1 MKPRHLLELLALAAV
16 WGASFLFMRVA
27 APEFGAAPMAALRV
41 AGASLVLLPLLALR
55 GEMAALR
62 QHWKP
67 IGLVGISNSALPFIC
82 YGFAAQFITAGLA
95 SIFNAATPL
104 FTALIAWLWLR
115 QALTRWRVLGL
126 LIGLS
131 GVLGLAWDKAGLKE
145 GAGQHGVA
153 LAVAACLAATL
164 LYGFAA
170 CFTRRYLQG
179 VPSMALAAGSQLSA
193 ALVLALPALWWWPA
207 QLPSLRAWAMV
218 LALAVLCTGVAYV
231 LYFRLLAHVGA
242 TNASSVTFLIPVF
255 AVAWGGLLLGETVTP
270 AMLAGAAVILVG
282 TALAMGLWPR
292 ATAGV
297 SAPPPAPV
305 PPVPLAPPAPPPP
318 GPAGSR

>member
-1 MKPRHLLELLALAAV
+1 MRPRHLLELLALAAV

-27 APEFGAAPMAALRV
+27 APEFGAAPMAAVRV

-55 GEMAALR
+55 HDMPALR
-62 QHWKP
+62 RHWRS
-67 IGLVGISNSALPFIC
+67 IGLVGLSNSALPFLC
-82 YGFAAQFITAGLA
+82 YGVAAQSITAGLA

-115 QALTRWRVLGL
+115 EALTRWRVLGL
-126 LIGLS
+126 LIGLA
-131 GVLGLAWDKAGLKE
+131 GVLGLAWDKAGLKA
-145 GAGQHGVA
+145 GAGQQGVA
-153 LAVAACLAATL
+153 LAVAACLAATVM
-164 LYGFAA
+164 YGFSA
-170 CFTRRYLQG
+170 CFTRRHLQG
-179 VPSMALAAGSQLSA
+179 VPPMALAAGSQLSA
-193 ALVLALPALWWWPA
+193 ALALAMPALWWWPA
-207 QLPSLRAWAMV
+207 QMPGLRAWAMV

-255 AVAWGGLLLGETVTP
+255 AMAWGGLLLGETVTP
-270 AMLAGAAVILVG
+270 AMLLGGAVILGG

-292 ATAGV
+292 PHTHSPATPAAAV
-297 SAPPPAPV
+297 NPSPAAPV
-305 PPVPLAPPAPPPP
+305 PPP